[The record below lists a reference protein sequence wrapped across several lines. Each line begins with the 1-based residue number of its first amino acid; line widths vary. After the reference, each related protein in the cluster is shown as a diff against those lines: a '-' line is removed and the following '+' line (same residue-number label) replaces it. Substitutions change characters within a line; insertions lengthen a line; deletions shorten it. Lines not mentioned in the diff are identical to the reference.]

1 MTTSHY
7 FSIADWQICICFAQE
22 DDKIGIHLLPSF
34 APFATEA
41 EGEPLLTMT
50 VDQSLCEADGKRVR
64 TCDTGSGD
72 IIVDLLGDGGF
83 QFLIKNIADEPCA
96 LMQSNADFT
105 ECRCRLLAESE
116 LQRTFG
122 LNNAMMLAYAFA
134 GARHGT
140 LLVHAS
146 VVRHAKRGYAFIA
159 KSGTGKSTQVNNW
172 VNVIPDCDLMNDDNP
187 VIRIIDGESWIY
199 GSPWSG
205 KTPCYRQ
212 VKAPLGAVTQIV
224 RAQEN
229 RAEKMPPI
237 MGFNALVSSCSAMKW
252 DKASYHGVC
261 DTVSTILETTGC
273 YALHC
278 TADKQSA
285 IVCYEFLTNTERG

>member
-1 MTTSHY
+1 MKTSY
-7 FSIADWQICICFAQE
+7 YYNIADWQICICFLQ
-22 DDKIGIHLLPSF
+22 DDERTGMHLLPSF

-41 EGEPLLTMT
+41 EGEPLFTMT
-50 VDQSLCEADGKRVR
+50 VDQNLCEAEGKRVR
-64 TCDTGSGD
+64 TCDTGNGD
-72 IIVDLLGDGGF
+72 IIVDMKEDGGYQF
-83 QFLIKNIADEPCA
+83 QIKNIMGENCA

-146 VVRHAKRGYAFIA
+146 VVRHKERGYAFIA

-172 VNVIPDCDLMNDDNP
+172 LSVIPDCDLMNDDNP
-187 VIRIIDGESWIY
+187 VIRIIEGEPWIY

-212 VKAPLGAVTQIV
+212 VKARLGAVTQIV

-229 RAEKMPPI
+229 HAERLMPI

-252 DKASYHGVC
+252 DKASYNGVC
-261 DTVSTILETTGC
+261 DAVSAILETTGC

-285 IVCYEFLTNTERG
+285 IVCHEFLTNT